1 MSVVVLDAWAALA
14 FLQREGQAATVVRR
28 LLRRAVRGNVRLKM
42 SAVNLGEVYYRLIQ
56 TAGAERADERLQRLR
71 RLPIDVLSVREALAL
86 SAAKIKAAHPIS
98 YADAFAIATAKA
110 EKARLATG
118 DPEILALPRSVVSV
132 MGLRRT

>member
-28 LLRRAVRGNVRLKM
+28 LLRRAVRGNVRVKM
-42 SAVNLGEVYYRLIQ
+42 NVVNLGEVYYRLIQ
-56 TAGAERADERLQRLR
+56 TAGAEQADARLR
-71 RLPIDVLSVREALAL
+71 RFRQLPIDVLPIREALAL

-98 YADAFAIATAKA
+98 YADAFAIATANA
-110 EKARLATG
+110 ENARLATG
-118 DPEILALPRSVVSV
+118 DTEVLGLPRSVVAV